1 MHGKEFV
8 HYMENTNK
16 TAVKFGRS
24 ENKKTFNFNLSEF
37 IANKEA
43 FSCCYSGIQ
52 FYYPKQIVR

>member
-1 MHGKEFV
+1 MK
-8 HYMENTNK
+8 NTNK
-16 TAVKFGRS
+16 TAVKFERS